1 MTDVILQVRFDTPAG
16 VMVNTFNFHSTDYV
30 TYALHAADCID
41 EVKKF
46 YEQDT
51 GSGTA
56 SIGAA
61 MANYVARGY
70 TLRAYNRADP
80 KPRVPLL
87 AFSALHAT
95 VSPTTLQ
102 HIPMDVAMCLSYHAS
117 PPVTRRRRGRIY
129 LGGVMDD
136 WLVEGGPG
144 TAPRF
149 NIAANTVATRVA
161 AAANILMAHAVG
173 WSIWSEAA
181 GSSARI
187 VGGYVDTEP
196 DTQRRRGVTTPSK
209 LGWGA

>member
-1 MTDVILQVRFDTPAG
+1 MTDVILQVRFDTPSG
-16 VMVNTFNFHSTDYV
+16 VMVNTFNFHATSYL

-46 YEQDT
+46 YEDDG
-51 GSGTA
+51 GSGTS

-80 KPRVPLL
+80 TPRVPLL

-102 HIPMDVAMCLSYHAS
+102 HIPMDVAMCLSYHAA

-136 WLVEGGPG
+136 WLIEGGPG
-144 TAPRF
+144 TPPRF
-149 NIAANTVATRVA
+149 NTTAATVATRVVTA
-161 AAANILMAHAVG
+161 ATALAAHEVG

-181 GSSARI
+181 GGASKI
-187 VGGYVDTEP
+187 VGGFIDTEP